1 MRLFYFFISLLQVP
15 YMATMFGFHSINRA
29 ALASLPNDTLSERGK
44 EALSALLVGVEASL
58 LLSPL
63 ELVRIQVR

>member
-1 MRLFYFFISLLQVP
+1 
-15 YMATMFGFHSINRA
+15 MATMFGFHSINRA